1 MNKRHYSKAPI
12 IEAVID
18 IQVVLPSGFSEN
30 RLTEFAGTLSSK
42 FPIRNNITAIQMQ
55 LDSGNADGEKH
66 HLSSSSDKLGYRLS
80 NDINS
85 RVLQLKKTGFTFS
98 HLPPY
103 TNWECF
109 GQDAR
114 EYWEQFLDY
123 CKPEKVTR
131 CAVRY
136 INRIDIPIS
145 PIELE
150 DYLNVYP
157 HIPSGIPQ
165 MVNGMFLQLHL
176 FQEDLNSTAVIK
188 EAVVAPVIAGGFS
201 IMLDID
207 LFKINSIQPNS
218 TEVWDTLEQLRTRK
232 NELFESFVTDKTR
245 ELIQ

>member
-1 MNKRHYSKAPI
+1 MDKRHYSKAPI
-12 IEAVID
+12 IEALID
-18 IQVVLPSGFSEN
+18 IQVALPSGFTES
-30 RLTEFAGTLSSK
+30 RLAEIADSLGGK

-55 LDSGNADGEKH
+55 LDTGNADDEKH
-66 HLSSSSDKLGYRLS
+66 HLSSSSDKLGFRLS
-80 NDINS
+80 DEINS
-85 RVLQLKKTGFTFS
+85 RVLQLKKTGLTFS

-103 TNWECF
+103 TDWEHF
-109 GQDAR
+109 SQDAR
-114 EYWEQFLDY
+114 EYWGRFLEY

-136 INRIDIPIS
+136 INRIDIPVS

-150 DYLNVYP
+150 DYLSVYP

-188 EAVVAPVIAGGFS
+188 EAVVAPVIPGGFS

-207 LFKINSIQPNS
+207 LFKITSIQPNS
-218 TEVWDTLEQLRTRK
+218 TEVWDTLEQLRIRK
-232 NELFESFVTDKTR
+232 NELFESFVTDTTR